1 MSTAEAH
8 RRRAQTRAAGVAAAV
23 TMLCALALLASAAT
37 AKPGATA
44 SAAGAAEI
52 TASVTPAELAY
63 GQALQVAGRVTAA
76 GHGLGGQSLA
86 LQVAPYPYRT
96 FATVARLLS
105 EADGSFIFG
114 GVRAERNSRLRVVL
128 EEPPARSSRTL
139 DVVVDPTAAV
149 AARSLGPGRVRLSL
163 RLGHA
168 PHLASPPVRAWWF
181 LAAHGQHRFHLAAVT
196 STHDLGGAVTYASA
210 TVNPPARS
218 LVFRVC
224 VHPPWAR
231 ALGAVPRACS
241 AAEPPRAGSR
251 PGAFEYGGS
260 GRGVPA
266 AAFPS
271 ARAIAA
277 AARYLDARAGR
288 TAFAV
293 VDSAGQLQGL
303 RVREHFQ
310 TASVVKVMMLV
321 AYLQML
327 DARHL
332 PVRTRD
338 DALLRPMIHVSD
350 NGAAS
355 AVLGIV
361 GGAALA
367 RVAREAG
374 MQDYAP
380 GVGWWAV
387 TQTSAADQA
396 RFFFR
401 LDRLIPPR
409 FYAYA
414 RELLSSIEASQSWG
428 IPPVARPRFEVFFK
442 TGQLPSEGLYNEAA
456 LLERPGETFAIAVLT
471 TADPSM
477 SYGQRTVEGVA
488 RALLGG

>member
-1 MSTAEAH
+1 MPNADAH
-8 RRRAQTRAAGVAAAV
+8 RHRDRARATARATAAAA
-23 TMLCALALLASAAT
+23 LCALVVLTGGSGAGSSA
-37 AKPGATA
+37 
-44 SAAGAAEI
+44 AAGAAEI
-52 TASVTPAELAY
+52 ALSVTPAQPAY
-63 GQALQVAGRVTAA
+63 GQTLQVAGRVST
-76 GHGLGGQSLA
+76 GGDGLGGAPLA
-86 LQVAPYPYRT
+86 LQMAPYPYRT
-96 FATVARLLS
+96 FITVAHLVS
-105 EADGSFIFG
+105 EADGSFTFSA
-114 GVRAERNSRLRVVL
+114 VRAQRNSRLRVVL
-128 EEPPARSSRTL
+128 AGAPAQSSRTL
-139 DVVVDPTAAV
+139 EVVVDPTAAL
-149 AARSLGPGRVRLSL
+149 AARSLGPGRVRLGV

-168 PHLASPPVRAWWF
+168 PHLYSPPVRAWWF
-181 LAAHGQHRFHLAAVT
+181 LAARGEHRFHLAAVT
-196 STHDLGGAVTYASA
+196 TTRELAGALTYASA

-218 LVFRVC
+218 FAFRVC
-224 VHPPWAR
+224 LHPAWMR
-231 ALGAVPRACS
+231 ALGAAARACPS
-241 AAEPPRAGSR
+241 EEPPRVGSR

-260 GRGVPA
+260 GRGFPA

-271 ARAIAA
+271 ARALAA
-277 AARYLDARAGR
+277 AAAYLDARAGR

-293 VDSAGQLQGL
+293 VDSAGRLRGL
-303 RVREHFQ
+303 RVRDHFQ

-327 DARHL
+327 DAHHL
-332 PVRTRD
+332 RVRARD

-350 NGAAS
+350 NSAAS
-355 AVLGIV
+355 AVLGVV
-361 GGAALA
+361 GEAALA

-380 GVGWWAV
+380 GVGWWAF

-414 RELLSSIEASQSWG
+414 LGLLSSIEASQSWG

-456 LLERPGETFAIAVLT
+456 RLERPGETFAIAVLT
-471 TADPSM
+471 TADPAM
-477 SYGQRTVEGVA
+477 SYGQETVEGVA

>member
-1 MSTAEAH
+1 MPNAYAN
-8 RRRAQTRAAGVAAAV
+8 RRRNRARAATLAAAA
-23 TMLCALALLASAAT
+23 LCVLALLAGRS
-37 AKPGATA
+37 GAGPN
-44 SAAGAAEI
+44 SAEI
-52 TASVTPAELAY
+52 AVSVAPAAPAY
-63 GQALQVAGRVTAA
+63 GQALQVAGRVTTGGDA
-76 GHGLGGQSLA
+76 LGGAPLA
-86 LQVAPYPYRT
+86 LQVAPYPYRMFT
-96 FATVARLLS
+96 TVAHLLS
-105 EADGSFIFG
+105 EADGSFAFT
-114 GVRAERNSRLRVVL
+114 GVRAQRNSRMRVVL
-128 EEPPARSSRTL
+128 AGPPARDSRTL
-139 DVVVDPTAAV
+139 DVVVDPTVAL
-149 AARSLGPGRVRLSL
+149 AARSLGAGSVRLSL
-163 RLGHA
+163 RLGH
-168 PHLASPPVRAWWF
+168 PPRLHSPPVRAWWF
-181 LAAHGQHRFHLAAVT
+181 TAARGEKRFHLAAVT
-196 STHDLGGAVTYASA
+196 TTHELPGALTYASA
-210 TVNPPARS
+210 TVNPPSRS
-218 LVFRVC
+218 FAFRVC
-224 VHPPWAR
+224 LRPAWMR
-231 ALGAVPRACS
+231 ALGAGARACP
-241 AAEPPRAGSR
+241 ATEPPRVGSR

-260 GRGVPA
+260 GRGFPA

-271 ARAIAA
+271 AQALAA
-277 AARYLDARAGR
+277 AAAYLDTRAGR

-293 VDSAGQLQGL
+293 VDGVGQLHGV

-321 AYLQML
+321 AYLQRL

-332 PVRTRD
+332 PVRERD

-350 NGAAS
+350 NDAAS

-361 GGAALA
+361 GAAALA

-380 GVGWWAV
+380 GVGWWAF

-396 RFFFR
+396 RLFFR

-414 RELLSSIEASQSWG
+414 RELLSSIEPSQSWG

-456 LLERPGETFAIAVLT
+456 RLERPGATVAIAVLT

-477 SYGQRTVEGVA
+477 GYGRQTIEGVA